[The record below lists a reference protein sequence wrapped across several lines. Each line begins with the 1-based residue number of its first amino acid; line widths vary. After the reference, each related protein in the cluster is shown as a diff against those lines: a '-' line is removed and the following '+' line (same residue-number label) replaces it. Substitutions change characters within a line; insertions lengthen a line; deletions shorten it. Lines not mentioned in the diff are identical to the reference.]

1 MTARIFHA
9 DLYGTRKHK
18 YDTLLNLDV
27 RSIAWQ
33 ELSPNAPFYLFRP
46 QEQELR
52 EEYEQSW
59 AIIDVFPVSSIGIV
73 TARDALTIHFTEE
86 EVKGTVEDF
95 ANLPTEEA
103 RLKYA
108 LGEDVRDWK
117 VELAQKDLK
126 FSKGRYTSIL
136 YRPFDNRH
144 TYYTGITRGFHCMPR
159 SEVMRHMMAGDN
171 IGLITTRMTKDEF
184 DCSVCKALIGH
195 KALAAYDAN
204 YLFPLWLYPE
214 ENSLEA
220 GAERRPNLNPAFV
233 KELAERVGEMPTPEA
248 IFYYAYAVFHAPTY
262 RERYAPFLKID
273 FPRLPLPADAD
284 SFHELA
290 ALGAKLVA
298 LHLLEAPELQPT
310 GIAFPVSGDHLVEK
324 RNAAK
329 RYLPPTPDGQ
339 PGRVCLNVTEY
350 FDNVPPEAWE
360 FRVGGYQPAYKWLDD
375 RAGRHLTEEDIAHYR
390 KMLAAMQ
397 ETVALLPAVDA
408 AFRRMLGR

>member
-1 MTARIFHA
+1 VSV
-9 DLYGTRKHK
+9 
-18 YDTLLNLDV
+18 YDGSYV
-27 RSIAWQ
+27 
-33 ELSPNAPFYLFRP
+33 
-46 QEQELR
+46 
-52 EEYEQSW
+52 
-59 AIIDVFPVSSIGIV
+59 
-73 TARDALTIHFTEE
+73 
-86 EVKGTVEDF
+86 
-95 ANLPTEEA
+95 
-103 RLKYA
+103 
-108 LGEDVRDWK
+108 
-117 VELAQKDLK
+117 
-126 FSKGRYTSIL
+126 
-136 YRPFDNRH
+136 
-144 TYYTGITRGFHCMPR
+144 
-159 SEVMRHMMAGDN
+159 
-171 IGLITTRMTKDEF
+171 
-184 DCSVCKALIGH
+184 
-195 KALAAYDAN
+195 
-204 YLFPLWLYPE
+204 FPLWLYPD

-220 GAERRPNLNPAFV
+220 GEERRPNLNPAFV
-233 KELAERVGEMPTPEA
+233 RELTERVGEMPTPEA
-248 IFYYAYAVFHAPTY
+248 IFHYAYAVFHAPTY

-284 SFHELA
+284 TFHELA

-339 PGRVCLNVTEY
+339 PGRICLNATEY

-390 KMLAAMQ
+390 KMLAAMR